1 MCVADL
7 RKGPLAFASQERRNT
22 NPLRSLAK
30 AMAEWK
36 RKLEATD
43 AADDTAKD
51 EQKGEKEQ
59 DSARDLGA
67 APSARHARAHARAHT
82 HTHTHTHT
90 QRHTHRRHARTH
102 ARAAFTRRTLAQ
114 AHATPIRSVRRGG
127 PFHSHAAV
135 SRPIVNRR

>member
-7 RKGPLAFASQERRNT
+7 RKEPLAFASQERRNT

-43 AADDTAKD
+43 ADDTAD

-67 APSARHARAHARAHT
+67 APSARHARAHT
-82 HTHTHTHT
+82 
-90 QRHTHRRHARTH
+90 HTHRRHART
-102 ARAAFTRRTLAQ
+102 RSI
-114 AHATPIRSVRRGG
+114 HATQARTSTR
-127 PFHSHAAV
+127 
-135 SRPIVNRR
+135 